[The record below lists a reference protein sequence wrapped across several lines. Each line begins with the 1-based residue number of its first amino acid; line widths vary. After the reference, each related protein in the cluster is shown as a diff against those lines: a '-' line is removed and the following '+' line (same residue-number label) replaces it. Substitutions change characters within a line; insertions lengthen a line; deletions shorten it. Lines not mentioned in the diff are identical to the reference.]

1 MVWPGRFR
9 YNRGAIVRA
18 EIGPRE
24 RNSFFMSLRQR
35 WIEIRSGFDPA
46 FWVANV
52 TELFERLAYYGA
64 LAVLAIYLHESLKLS
79 VQQTTSLIGFFGFV
93 AWFLPVL
100 SGTLADR
107 FGFRRALLFAYAI
120 TSVGYFLLG
129 SLAAPWMAP
138 LRGAISPGWLAGP
151 VLFLSA
157 LGPSVVKPCVA
168 GTIARASRENVR
180 SVGYSIYYMLVNVGG
195 TLGPILASLVRQHAG
210 IENVFRMSA
219 LSVFLM
225 FWVTLFFYRE
235 PARSGGP
242 PVESVG
248 AALRN
253 MFVVLSNLRFVA
265 FLLIYSLFW
274 VLFWQEFL
282 SVLSFVRGYV
292 NPNAPVDAMLSTDAL
307 TVICLQLLV
316 NYATRKIPVFPALT
330 LGIFVSS
337 VAWIPLALHPT
348 TGTVIAALAIVALG
362 EIIQAP
368 RYYEYISRLAPPAE
382 QGLYMGYAFLPI
394 AIGYFI
400 AGRLAGYLLHEFGE
414 ILKKPREM
422 WWVVTAIGILT
433 TILMWLYNRIVK
445 PQAPAAC

>member
-1 MVWPGRFR
+1 LNFT
-9 YNRGAIVRA
+9 
-18 EIGPRE
+18 E
-24 RNSFFMSLRQR
+24 RST
-35 WIEIRSGFDPA
+35 EIRSGFDPA
-46 FWVANV
+46 FWIANF

-79 VQQTTSLIGFFGFV
+79 VEQTTSLTGFFVFV

-120 TSVGYFLLG
+120 TSLGYFLLA
-129 SLAAPWMAP
+129 SLSAPWLAP
-138 LRGAISPGWLAGP
+138 LRGSVEPGWLAGP
-151 VLFLSA
+151 VLILSA

-180 SVGYSIYYMLVNVGG
+180 SIGYSIYYTLVNVGG
-195 TLGPILASLVRQHAG
+195 TLGPLLASVVRQHAG
-210 IENVFRMSA
+210 IESVFRMSA

-235 PARSGGP
+235 PARSSGR
-242 PVESVG
+242 PVETVG
-248 AALRN
+248 AAFLN
-253 MFVVLSNLRFVA
+253 IFVVLSNLRFIA

-274 VLFWQEFL
+274 VVFWQEFISL
-282 SVLSFVRGYV
+282 PLFVRGFV

-307 TVICLQLLV
+307 TIICLQIIV

-330 LGIFVSS
+330 LGIFISGI
-337 VAWIPLALHPT
+337 AWIPLALHPAT
-348 TGTVIAALAIVALG
+348 WTVILSLACVALG

-368 RYYEYISRLAPPAE
+368 RYYEYISRLAPPAQ

-394 AIGYFI
+394 AIGSII
-400 AGRLAGYLLHEFGE
+400 AGKLAGYLLHEFGE
-414 ILKKPREM
+414 VLKQPREM
-422 WWVVTAIGILT
+422 WWVVAAIGVLT
-433 TILMWLYNRIVK
+433 AILMWLYDKIAK
-445 PQAPAAC
+445 PQPAGAS